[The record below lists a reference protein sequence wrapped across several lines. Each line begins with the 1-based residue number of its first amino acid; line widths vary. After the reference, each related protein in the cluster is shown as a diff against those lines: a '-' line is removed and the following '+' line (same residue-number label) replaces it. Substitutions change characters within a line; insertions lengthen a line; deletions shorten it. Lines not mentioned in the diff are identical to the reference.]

1 MTCLRYTLYIT
12 LLTLLNS
19 SVIYPIQ
26 IRHPLKILF
35 VLTYFPES
43 VSTAIL
49 NQITGLIDR
58 GHEVTIYTKQ
68 AGDIEHAH
76 PDIDRYNLIDHTYF
90 HTRHRLNNL
99 PPDLGT
105 FDIIC
110 CQFGYRAVEFIEV
123 YKSEKLKA
131 KFVTCFRG
139 SDLSKHIKE
148 NPRKYDQLFVIGDL
162 FLPVCNFF
170 RERLMSLGCN
180 SKKIIVQ
187 YSAVD
192 CKKFLFKERTL
203 QPNDTIQIIT
213 VARLT
218 EKKGLEY
225 AIKAIKKLSQKFPNF
240 EYKIVGTG
248 PLKKE
253 LEQLVTK
260 LNMQEKVK
268 LLGWASQDKVAT
280 LLNEAHIFI
289 HPSVTD
295 YKGSQEGI
303 PNALKEAMAQ
313 GLPVVG
319 TFHAGIPEL
328 IKDGVSG
335 LLVPEKNAPAL
346 AKKIAFLIKNPD
358 LWKKMGLAA
367 RKKIKNKFSK
377 EKTNDAL
384 VEIFQNLLKK
394 DNEKKQN
401 NKKNRY
407 LFSYAWFS
415 VN

>member
-1 MTCLRYTLYIT
+1 MTYLRYTLYIT
-12 LLTLLNS
+12 LLTMLNS
-19 SVIYPIQ
+19 SIVYPAKTK
-26 IRHPLKILF
+26 HPLKILF

-58 GHEVTIYTKQ
+58 GHEVVIYTKKI
-68 AGDIEHAH
+68 GDLEHAH
-76 PDIDRYNLIDHTYF
+76 PDINHYNLIDQTYF
-90 HTRHRLNNL
+90 HTRRLNNL

-123 YKSEKLKA
+123 YRDKNLKA

-148 NPRKYDQLFVIGDL
+148 NSKKYSQLFVTGDL

-170 RERLMSLGCN
+170 RERLISLGCDP
-180 SKKIIVQ
+180 KKIIVQ
-187 YSAVD
+187 HSAVD
-192 CKKFLFKERTL
+192 CKKFSFRARTL
-203 QPNDTIQIIT
+203 QPNATIQIIT

-225 AIKAIKKLSQKFPNF
+225 AIKAIKKLSQKFPNI

-248 PLKKE
+248 PLKEK
-253 LEQLVTK
+253 LEQFVTK
-260 LNMQEKVK
+260 LNMQEKIK
-268 LLGWASQDKVAT
+268 LLGWASQDKVAA

-289 HPSVTD
+289 HPSITD
-295 YKGSQEGI
+295 QKGSQEGI

-313 GLPVVG
+313 GLPVIG

-328 IKDGVSG
+328 IENGVSG

-358 LWKKMGLAA
+358 LWKNMGIAA
-367 RKKIKNKFSK
+367 RKKIKNKFSR
-377 EKTNDAL
+377 ERTNDAL

-394 DNEKKQN
+394 GKREKPR
-401 NKKNRY
+401 NKENKY
-407 LFSYAWFS
+407 LFSYAWLS
-415 VN
+415 IN

>member
-1 MTCLRYTLYIT
+1 MTYSRRALYIT
-12 LLTLLNS
+12 LLTMLNS
-19 SVIYPIQ
+19 SIIYPIQ
-26 IRHPLKILF
+26 TEHPLKILF
-35 VLTYFPES
+35 VLTNFPES

-58 GHEVTIYTKQ
+58 GHDVIIYSKKI
-68 AGDIEHAH
+68 GDIEHAH
-76 PDIDRYNLIDHTYF
+76 PDIDRYNLINRTYF

-99 PPDLGT
+99 PPDLDT

-148 NPRKYDQLFVIGDL
+148 DPTKYNQLFVIGNL

-170 RERLMSLGCN
+170 REKLISLGCN
-180 SKKIIVQ
+180 PKKIIVQ
-187 YSAVD
+187 YSAID
-192 CKKFLFKERTL
+192 CKKFSFKERTF

-213 VARLT
+213 IARLT
-218 EKKGLEY
+218 EKKGLAY
-225 AIKAIKKLSQKFPNF
+225 AIKAIKKLSQKFPNI

-248 PLKKE
+248 PLKEK

-260 LNMQEKVK
+260 LNIQEKVK
-268 LLGWASQDKVAT
+268 FLGWASQDKVAT

-295 YKGSQEGI
+295 HKGSQEGI

-313 GLPVVG
+313 GLPVVS

-328 IKDGVSG
+328 IENGVSG
-335 LLVPEKNAPAL
+335 LLVPEKDTPAL
-346 AKKIAFLIKNPD
+346 AKKIAYLIKNPD
-358 LWKKMGLAA
+358 LWKKMGVAA
-367 RKKIKNKFSK
+367 RKKIKNNFSRK
-377 EKTNDAL
+377 KTNDAL

-394 DNEKKQN
+394 AKDKKLSD
-401 NKKNRY
+401 KKNKY
-407 LFSYAWFS
+407 LFSYAWLAI
-415 VN
+415 N